1 MKISVVTI
9 CYNSKLFIEKTILS
23 VINQSYE
30 DLEYIVVDGGST
42 DGTLDVIH
50 KYSNRITKWISEKDE
65 GIYNA
70 VNKALDIITGDW
82 VIFMNSGDCFYRY
95 DVLSNIDFL
104 KYSEASCC
112 GVIYGNGISLYRKK
126 RLLRSGTLP
135 FFKNNK
141 IFKNMGFCHQD
152 VFIKSSLAKS
162 MRFRENFQL
171 CADYDMLW
179 RLYKKGYRIVH
190 IDLLISITDLTDS
203 ISARNIIQQVHEE
216 AVICQCQTNTIYF
229 RFLLLGKLIK
239 SYLKHC
245 FF

>member
-1 MKISVVTI
+1 
-9 CYNSKLFIEKTILS
+9 
-23 VINQSYE
+23 
-30 DLEYIVVDGGST
+30 
-42 DGTLDVIH
+42 
-50 KYSNRITKWISEKDE
+50 
-65 GIYNA
+65 
-70 VNKALDIITGDW
+70 
-82 VIFMNSGDCFYRY
+82 MNSGDCFYRY

-162 MRFRENFQL
+162 MRFRENFKL

-216 AVICQCQTNTIYF
+216 ALICQCQTNTIYF

>member
-9 CYNSKLFIEKTILS
+9 CYNSILFIEKTILS

-50 KYSNRITKWISEKDE
+50 KYSNRITKWISERDE

-70 VNKALDIITGDW
+70 MNKALDIVTGDW

-104 KYSEASCC
+104 KYSETSCC

-126 RLLRSGTLP
+126 SLLRSGTMP
-135 FFKNNK
+135 FFKNKK

-152 VFIKSSLAKS
+152 VFVKSSLAKS
-162 MRFRENFQL
+162 MRFREKFRL

-190 IDLLISITDLTDS
+190 INLLISITDLTES
-203 ISARNIIQQVHEE
+203 ISARNIIEQVHEE

-229 RFLLLGKLIK
+229 RYLLLGKMIK
-239 SYLKHC
+239 SYLKHY

>member
-9 CYNSKLFIEKTILS
+9 CYNSRLFIEKTILS

-70 VNKALDIITGDW
+70 MNKALDIITGDW

-162 MRFRENFQL
+162 MRFRENF
-171 CADYDMLW
+171 
-179 RLYKKGYRIVH
+179 
-190 IDLLISITDLTDS
+190 
-203 ISARNIIQQVHEE
+203 
-216 AVICQCQTNTIYF
+216 
-229 RFLLLGKLIK
+229 
-239 SYLKHC
+239 
-245 FF
+245 